1 MRSHGIEHEITKRS
15 LYLFPAK
22 SKFRQVMIW
31 ISQWKKFDRFILFLI
46 LLNSLFLALQDYSF
60 RLDESNKTWR
70 NTLVEEAEIYF
81 LCFFTIEAVI
91 KIIAKGFVI
100 GKWAYLK
107 DAWNVIDFLVVLIGW
122 LGFIPGMVNVT
133 ALRTIRVLRPLK
145 SIKKI
150 PSLRKMVRSLFRSL
164 PALAN
169 VVIFLGF
176 IFIIFGIIGVAF
188 L

>member
-81 LCFFTIEAVI
+81 LCFFTIEAII
-91 KIIAKGFVI
+91 KITAKGFII
-100 GKWAYLK
+100 GTWAYLK
-107 DAWNVIDFLVVLIGW
+107 DSWNVLDFLVVVLGW
-122 LGFIPGMVNVT
+122 LSFIPGIFNVS

-145 SIKKI
+145 TVKKI
-150 PSLRKMVRSLFRSL
+150 PSLSKMVRAILRSL
-164 PALAN
+164 HTLAN

-176 IFIIFGIIGVAF
+176 VFFIFGIIGVA
-188 L
+188 LL